1 MSGIKEIYIKNL
13 VNWSKLMDFMYY
25 LPVNLVFGRGKSDV
39 IGERAKTL
47 GSRALIVTGGRSTKN
62 SGLLTKTECLLRE
75 NGVSSVLFDKVT
87 PNPLTTDVYEGAA
100 LAKEEGCDLVIA
112 LGGGSSLDAGKGIAF
127 QTVNGGDINEYIY
140 GKKSSDQALPVI
152 CVPTT
157 CGTGSEG
164 NGFAV
169 LTNPETLDK
178 KSLRCSAIVPACSI
192 IDPLLMMTIPK
203 KILASVGFDALCH
216 NMDAYISKIA
226 QPLTNVMALE
236 GARLAAG
243 TLRKLYCNPEDL
255 DSLEQLCMAS
265 TLGGMVIHAAG
276 VTALHGMEHPV
287 SGLKNAVHGEGLAAL
302 APQVYESSILGAIDK
317 FAMLSKVLGGRDEND
332 FIMKLN
338 ELLSDIHLDVT
349 LSLMGIEEKDIKW
362 LTDNCLKV
370 SAPSMA
376 NHPVVF
382 HRDKIR
388 EIYEKSL

>member
-1 MSGIKEIYIKNL
+1 ME
-13 VNWSKLMDFMYY
+13 FQYY
-25 LPVNLVFGRGKSDV
+25 LPVNLVFGRGKSDL
-39 IGERAKTL
+39 IGEKAKAMGT
-47 GSRALIVTGGRSTKN
+47 RALIVTGGNSTKN
-62 SGLLTKTECLLRE
+62 SGLLTKTEELLRE
-75 NGVSSVLFDKVT
+75 NGISCVLFNKVT

-100 LAKEEGCDLVIA
+100 LAKDEGCDVVIA
-112 LGGGSSLDAGKGIAF
+112 LGGGSSLDAGKAIAF

-140 GKKSSDQALPVI
+140 GRKSSDKALPVL

-169 LTNPETLDK
+169 LTNPDTLDK

-192 IDPLLMMTIPK
+192 IDPLLMMTMPK

-216 NMDAYISKIA
+216 NMDAYISSIS
-226 QPLTNVMALE
+226 QPLTDIMALE

-243 TLRKLYCNPEDL
+243 SLRKLYHNPGDL
-255 DSLEQLCMAS
+255 DSWDQLCMAS
-265 TLGGMVIHAAG
+265 TLGGMVINTAG

-302 APQVYESSILGAIDK
+302 APYVYEASISGRADK
-317 FAMLSKVLGGRDEND
+317 FAMLSRVLGGRDEYD
-332 FIMKLN
+332 FVIKIK
-338 ELLSDIHLDVT
+338 ELLAELHLDIT
-349 LSLMGIEEKDIKW
+349 LGSMGMEEKDLDW

-370 SAPSMA
+370 SAPGMA

-382 HRDKIR
+382 SREEIK
-388 EIYEKSL
+388 EIYRKSL